1 MKKNS
6 TLKALLYALIAACVL
21 VLALISCKPV
31 QKYDRSPLAMGT
43 DIEAVAQMQASREL
57 AKVTPIIPLPDSKEF
72 DRHYSYLF
80 DDAGEDFPFRVCLP
94 SNWNGKSKLPMV
106 MFLHGAFN
114 TESSYLDQED
124 FQMVKLADK
133 YGMLLVS
140 PLGGHGA
147 YGTYLKLPG
156 SFGRDEANASI
167 LDAQPTVERKSDQC
181 ISEKDVINV
190 IELVLAN
197 FPVDRKNMFLMGH
210 SMGSGGTWYIGGKY
224 PDYWKA
230 LAPISGPF
238 VTEEG
243 YPWGNIKDKPI
254 FITEGSFGCAT
265 TDSSR
270 ELYDWMKERGF
281 DVRYKEYDGNHADM
295 VPMALPDVFEFFKA
309 HKN

>member
-21 VLALISCKPV
+21 VIALVSCKSG
-31 QKYDRSPLAMGT
+31 QQYDRSQLVMGT
-43 DIEAVAQMQASREL
+43 DIDPVAQMQASRQL
-57 AKVTPIIPLPDSKEF
+57 AKITPITALADSKKN
-72 DRHYSYLF
+72 DRHYSYEF
-80 DDAGEDFPFRVCLP
+80 KEAGEAFPFRVCLP
-94 SNWNGKSKLPMV
+94 SGWDGKSELPMV
-106 MFLHGAFN
+106 MFLHGAWN

-133 YGMLLVS
+133 YGMILVS

-147 YGTYLKLPG
+147 YGTYLMLPG
-156 SFGRDEANASI
+156 SFGRDDDNAEV
-167 LDAQPTVERKSDQC
+167 LARPRDEERIASQL

-197 FPVDRKNMFLMGH
+197 FPIDRKNMFLMGH
-210 SMGSGGTWYIGGKY
+210 SMGSGGTWYIGGNY

-230 LAPISGPF
+230 LAPLSGPF

-243 YPWGNIKDKPI
+243 YPWSNIKDKSI

-281 DVRYKEYDGNHADM
+281 NVTYKEYDGNHGDM

-309 HKN
+309 QL

>member
-1 MKKNS
+1 MKNTILITIS
-6 TLKALLYALIAACVL
+6 IVFVTMLTLGGCSSADR
-21 VLALISCKPV
+21 
-31 QKYDRSPLAMGT
+31 YDRSPIAMGT

-57 AKVTPIIPLPDSKEF
+57 ASTTSIANLPDSKKN
-72 DRHYSYLF
+72 DRHYSYFFLEP
-80 DDAGEDFPFRVCLP
+80 AEAFPFRVCLP
-94 SNWNGKSKLPMV
+94 SNWDGKTRLPMV

-114 TESSYLDQED
+114 NESSYLDQND
-124 FQMVKLADK
+124 FQMVKLADE
-133 YGMLLVS
+133 YGMILVS

-156 SFGRDEANASI
+156 SFGRDEENAAI
-167 LDAQPTVERKSDQC
+167 LSEKPTEERIAIQR

-190 IELVLAN
+190 IELVLAY
-197 FPVDRKNMFLMGH
+197 FPVDTKNMFLMGH

-243 YPWGNIKDKPI
+243 YPWSNLKGKPI

-270 ELYDWMKERGF
+270 KLYDWMKERGF
-281 DVRYKEYDGNHADM
+281 NVTYKEYEGNHGDM

-309 HKN
+309 QL

>member
-6 TLKALLYALIAACVL
+6 TLKALLYAIIAACVL
-21 VLALISCKPV
+21 VLTLMSCNPG
-31 QKYDRSPLAMGT
+31 QKFDRSPIIFGT
-43 DIEAVAQMQASREL
+43 DIDAVAQMEASREL
-57 AKVTPIIPLPDSKEF
+57 ARTATIGPLPDSKKN
-72 DRHYSYLF
+72 DRHYSYF
-80 DDAGEDFPFRVCLP
+80 FEEPAEAFPFRVCLP
-94 SNWNGKSKLPMV
+94 SSWDGKSKLPMV
-106 MFLHGAFN
+106 MFLHGAWN

-124 FQMVKLADK
+124 FQMVRLADE

-147 YGTYLKLPG
+147 YGTFLMLPG
-156 SFGRDEANASI
+156 SFGRDDDNASV
-167 LDAQPTVERKSDQC
+167 LASPRTEERIASQR

-210 SMGSGGTWYIGGKY
+210 SMGSGGTWYIGAKY

-243 YPWGNIKDKPI
+243 YPWGNLKKKPI

-281 DVRYKEYDGNHADM
+281 NVTYKEYDGNHADM
-295 VPMALPDVFEFFKA
+295 VPMALPDIFEFLKA
-309 HKN
+309 QL

>member
-6 TLKALLYALIAACVL
+6 TLKALLYAIIAACVL
-21 VLALISCKPV
+21 VLTLMSCNPG
-31 QKYDRSPLAMGT
+31 QKFDRSPIIFGT
-43 DIEAVAQMQASREL
+43 DIDAVAQMEASREL
-57 AKVTPIIPLPDSKEF
+57 ARTATIGPLPDSKKN
-72 DRHYSYLF
+72 DRHYSYF
-80 DDAGEDFPFRVCLP
+80 FEEPAEAFPFRVCLP
-94 SNWNGKSKLPMV
+94 SSWDGKSKLPMV
-106 MFLHGAFN
+106 MFLHGAWN

-124 FQMVKLADK
+124 FQMVRLADE

-147 YGTYLKLPG
+147 YGTFLMLPG
-156 SFGRDEANASI
+156 SFGRDDDNASV
-167 LDAQPTVERKSDQC
+167 LASPRTEERIASQR

-210 SMGSGGTWYIGGKY
+210 SMGSGGTWYIGAKY

-243 YPWGNIKDKPI
+243 YPWGNLKKKPI

-281 DVRYKEYDGNHADM
+281 NVTYKEYDGNHGDM
-295 VPMALPDVFEFFKA
+295 VPMALPDIFEFLKA
-309 HKN
+309 QL